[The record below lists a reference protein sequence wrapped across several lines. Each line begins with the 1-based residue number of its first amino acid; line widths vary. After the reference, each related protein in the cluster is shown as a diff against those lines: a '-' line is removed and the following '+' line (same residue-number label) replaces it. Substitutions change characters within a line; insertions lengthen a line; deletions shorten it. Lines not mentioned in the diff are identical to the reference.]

1 MSIPHYVKC
10 VLLSELSVLIDLPVS
25 TVLSHTKEWSSFNHK
40 NVKKKFTSDFYKW
53 RSTLAMAKLDLRL
66 ANGNILL
73 KRLSSYVDW
82 HLISCNWNWFR
93 PKLYLL
99 FHFLLNQL
107 KQKKKKKKKGNS
119 NLICDFF
126 CEEKMIT
133 SFFRNHLKQIPYFVR
148 GATRLVISCL
158 QVRTN
163 SLLVF

>member
-1 MSIPHYVKC
+1 MSFFRSFQSWYIYQYLQSCLILKSDH
-10 VLLSELSVLIDLPVS
+10 LSI
-25 TVLSHTKEWSSFNHK
+25 TKMS
-40 NVKKKFTSDFYKW
+40 KKKFTSDFYKW

-107 KQKKKKKKKGNS
+107 KQKKEKKERKQQF
-119 NLICDFF
+119 DMRFF
-126 CEEKMIT
+126 LWRKNDYL
-133 SFFRNHLKQIPYFVR
+133 FFPKSLKANTLF
-148 GATRLVISCL
+148 C
-158 QVRTN
+158 
-163 SLLVF
+163 

>member
-107 KQKKKKKKKGNS
+107 KQKKRKKRKETAIWYAVFFVKKKWLPLFS
-119 NLICDFF
+119 
-126 CEEKMIT
+126 EIT
-133 SFFRNHLKQIPYFVR
+133 
-148 GATRLVISCL
+148 
-158 QVRTN
+158 
-163 SLLVF
+163 